1 MAFPGILVSFY
12 KLKHPNRLK
21 IEIKAFFVGI
31 GAYFNSTVFLF
42 FLNPKDINISDI
54 WNRFIVYAIIL
65 IFAGTLWCIITLI
78 TGKDFQFG
86 NKENI

>member
-1 MAFPGILVSFY
+1 MFVFLKYLLKIFNILILFWVFIMAFPGILVSFY

-21 IEIKAFFVGI
+21 IVIKAFFVGI

-54 WNRFIVYAIIL
+54 GIDL
-65 IFAGTLWCIITLI
+65 
-78 TGKDFQFG
+78 
-86 NKENI
+86 